1 MENEE
6 TDTDKYISQ
15 LVENY
20 SDMILRLAY
29 TYLKNMS
36 DAEDVC
42 QDVFIKIYNKNK
54 TFQNSEHEKAWIL
67 RVTINA
73 CKDALR
79 WSKRRQF
86 SSIDELS
93 LPIPIKDENNK
104 EVVAMVLELP
114 IKYRSV
120 IYLHYFENYSTAEI
134 AKILHRNE
142 ATVRTQLKRARE
154 LLKSKIFLGGL
165 DYD

>member
-6 TDTDKYISQ
+6 TNTDKYISQ
-15 LVENY
+15 LVDNY

-54 TFQNSEHEKAWIL
+54 TFENSEHEKAWIV

-79 WSKRRQF
+79 WSQRRQF
-86 SSIDELS
+86 SPIDELS
-93 LPIPIKDENNK
+93 LPIKDDKNK
-104 EVVAMVLELP
+104 EVVAIVLELP

-134 AKILHRNE
+134 SKILHRNE